1 MGLLI
6 SLSLPYD
13 TFLFRSCARPFDGAL
28 TVSRAP
34 LAITAG
40 DVAKSYG
47 QTPVLSAFTPVG
59 LQNGET
65 IGAVTETSTGA
76 AAATSV
82 AGGPYAITATGASG
96 GSFSAANYAITFFDG
111 ALTVSRA
118 PLAITAGDVAKSY
131 GQTPVLSAFTP
142 VGLQNGETI
151 GSVSETS
158 PGTVATASVAGGP
171 ARASERDGVL
181 S

>member
-13 TFLFRSCARPFDGAL
+13 TFLFRSCARP
-28 TVSRAP
+28 
-34 LAITAG
+34 
-40 DVAKSYG
+40 
-47 QTPVLSAFTPVG
+47 
-59 LQNGET
+59 
-65 IGAVTETSTGA
+65 
-76 AAATSV
+76 
-82 AGGPYAITATGASG
+82 
-96 GSFSAANYAITFFDG
+96 FDG